1 MIYDGGRCLM
11 RSYISEYMT
20 EMEFDPRE
28 RVAVAIAYERIS
40 ECKESRDR
48 FQRIVSGYEKNPNYI
63 TPELLEEVKVMAEAA
78 RVNLYTAQ
86 LVLCIALTRKLRER
100 LAQLK
105 VTKKNIVGTISDFK
119 YKMKECEAIHGV
131 VGIEPWGW
139 YVRVLGLSIIAIGR
153 LQFEVKEYTGGTY
166 RKGEKVLSKGNTV
179 LSVHIPR
186 NNEPLDEKLCNR
198 AYKEA
203 KAFFCS
209 LLGVQ
214 DIAFF
219 CSSWLL
225 YEKNRELLP
234 PTSNIVKFMNRF
246 DIVESIECADERNTP
261 MPFIFL
267 KKSGTPISELPRD
280 TSLRRAF
287 AEMLEN
293 GGKLGYGN
301 GIFFLEDVAKN

>member
-63 TPELLEEVKVMAEAA
+63 TPELLEEVKAMAEAA

-105 VTKKNIVGTISDFK
+105 VTKKNIIGTITDFK

-131 VGIEPWGW
+131 VGIEPWSW

-153 LQFEVKEYTGGTY
+153 LQFEVREYTGGTY
-166 RKGEKVLSKGNTV
+166 KKGDKVLTKGNTV

-186 NNEPLDEKLCNR
+186 NGEPLDEKLCNR

-209 LLGVQ
+209 LLGVR

-225 YEKNRELLP
+225 YEKNRELLH

-246 DIVESIECADERNTP
+246 DIVENIECTDERNTP

-267 KKSGTPISELPRD
+267 KKCATPTNELPRD

>member
-1 MIYDGGRCLM
+1 M

-63 TPELLEEVKVMAEAA
+63 TLELDDEVKAMAEAA
-78 RVNLYTAQ
+78 KIHLYTAH
-86 LVLCIALTRKLRER
+86 LVLFIALTKTLRQR
-100 LAQLK
+100 LTQLK
-105 VTKKNIVGTISDFK
+105 LSKKNVLGTIADFK
-119 YKMKECEAIHGV
+119 YKMKECEEIHGL
-131 VGIEPWGW
+131 VGIEQWSW

-153 LQFEVKEYTGGTY
+153 LEFEVKEYTGGTY

-186 NNEPLDEKLCNR
+186 NGEPLDEKLCNR

-203 KAFFCS
+203 KAFFCT

-246 DIVESIECADERNTP
+246 DIVENIECTDERNTP

-280 TSLRRAF
+280 SSLRRAF